1 MRKLTF
7 LSIEYFLKVAET
19 LNFTVA
25 ARELYISQPA
35 LSKQIKQLE
44 EEIGVRLFRRDT
56 KQVELTAGGQI
67 LYEEWSKLIKSSE
80 NAIGAAKSIEE
91 KHTRK
96 IRVGI
101 AEFNGLIDIIAPKL
115 EAFTKI
121 NEQVEVIY
129 EVHGFNQLRRMLEKD
144 EVDLIFSLN
153 TELPVGR
160 KNLFVQPLLD
170 MQLCIIMSMKHP
182 LSNCD
187 KLDVEDIKDDN
198 ILMFS
203 EMYSEAARK
212 SVEMHFTKKGIHPH
226 KTQEFPNVRSMEL
239 ALMSGNG
246 VTLGYEAFFSKDQM
260 FKCFPIKDEI
270 GVHQLVLAWNEEKE
284 KQIHGL
290 LDFFLSTHFHE
301 FNG

>member
-56 KQVELTAGGQI
+56 KQVELTAGGHI
-67 LYEEWSKLIKSSE
+67 LYDEWSKLIKNSE

-91 KHTRK
+91 KQIRK

-101 AEFNGLIDIIAPKL
+101 AEFNGLIDIIAPIL
-115 EAFTKI
+115 EEFTQMDNNI
-121 NEQVEVIY
+121 EVIY

-153 TELPVGR
+153 TELPSSR
-160 KNLFVQPLLD
+160 KKLFVQALFE
-170 MQLCIIMSMKHP
+170 MQLCIILSSKHH
-182 LSNCD
+182 LAERET
-187 KLDVEDIKDDN
+187 LEVEDLSEETIF
-198 ILMFS
+198 MFS
-203 EMYSEAARK
+203 EQYSEAARK
-212 SVEMHFTKKGIHPH
+212 SVEMHFAKKGMLMHRI
-226 KTQEFPNVRSMEL
+226 QEFPNVRSLEL
-239 ALMSGNG
+239 ALMNGNG
-246 VTLGYEAFFSKDQM
+246 VTLGYQSFFSNAQK
-260 FKCFPIKDEI
+260 FKCYPIKDEI
-270 GVHQLVLAWNEEKE
+270 GVHQFVLAWNEEKE
-284 KQIHGL
+284 KQIHEL
-290 LDFFLSTHFHE
+290 LDFCLMRKNVIE
-301 FNG
+301 A

>member
-35 LSKQIKQLE
+35 FSKQIKQLE

-56 KQVELTAGGQI
+56 KQVELTAGGQN
-67 LYEEWSKLIKSSE
+67 LYDEWSKLIKSSE
-80 NAIGAAKSIEE
+80 NAIGAAKSIEG
-91 KHTRK
+91 KHTHK

-101 AEFNGLIDIIAPKL
+101 AEFNGLIAYIAPIL
-115 EAFTKI
+115 EEFTKKDNDI
-121 NEQVEVIY
+121 EVIY

-153 TELPVGR
+153 TELPMGR
-160 KNLFVQPLLD
+160 KNLFVQPLFD
-170 MQLCIIMSMKHP
+170 MQLCIIMSKKHP
-182 LSNCD
+182 LSQCD
-187 KLDVEDIKDDN
+187 KLDVEDLKENN

-203 EMYSEAARK
+203 EQYSEAARK
-212 SVEMHFTKKGIHPH
+212 SVEMHFSKKGVHPYNI
-226 KTQEFPNVRSMEL
+226 KEFPNVRSMEL
-239 ALMSGNG
+239 ALMSGTG
-246 VTLGYEAFFSKDQM
+246 VTIGYQAFFAKEQD
-260 FKCFPIKDEI
+260 FKYYPIKDEI

-284 KQIHGL
+284 KQIHEL
-290 LDFFLSTHFHE
+290 LDFCLMKKNKME
-301 FNG
+301 A